1 MKSSLNHIITVCI
14 IGAIV
19 FLIHGF
25 LYTVIAK
32 KSTAVANLQNQI
44 DIKREKINSII
55 SSRVALAEIAKDEA
69 IVKRYFV
76 SENDIVAFINDLQ
89 TRGVSQGAVVKV
101 LSVSAGTASIKSS
114 LVFALTVTGTFD
126 AVMRTIGMIE
136 YAPYNITIS
145 KFSISKDEKIWKA
158 DVELIVGSISTK
170 P

>member
-1 MKSSLNHIITVCI
+1 MKSPLNHIITACV

-25 LYTVIAK
+25 LYTVIVK
-32 KSTAVANLQNQI
+32 KSTEVATLQNQI

-55 SSRVALAEIAKDEA
+55 SSRVALAKIAKDEA
-69 IVKRYFV
+69 IVKKYFV
-76 SENDIVAFINDLQ
+76 SENDIVAFIDDLQ
-89 TRGVSQGAVVKV
+89 TRGASQGTVVKV

-114 LVFALTVTGTFD
+114 LTLPITVAGTFD
-126 AVMRTIGMIE
+126 SVMRTVGMIE

-145 KFSISKDEKIWKA
+145 KFSLSKDEKIWESNI
-158 DVELIVGSISTK
+158 ELIVGSISTK